1 MKLFKL
7 FQFLTLTL
15 VLASCS
21 KSDFLDKKPTT
32 SITTPTTLK
41 DFQLLLENTNVM
53 GYTSG
58 LPQMGSD
65 DYFLN
70 YDDYK
75 ITSNT
80 ERNSYIWAKEIYNG
94 DVDIQDWN
102 SLYKQILYANTVLE
116 GLEKSNEKA
125 TNLGQYL
132 GGWARFYRAYAYF
145 DLARTFCKSYNIT
158 SANMDLGVP
167 LKLTGGID
175 NLEKRA
181 TLQKTYEQI
190 LSDLQLSENVLPID
204 RSAFNPNRPSKVS
217 LYALLARIYL
227 DMGNYP
233 KALENSDKCLA
244 LYSKLI
250 NYNTLSTSSK
260 NPFTNT
266 NDEMLFATNTVVAY
280 SYLTGAFQFN
290 SSRIEPTLYNSYG
303 VNDLRRSIYFISYG
317 DGTFN
322 KKRMLSTGNYP
333 FTGLST
339 NEIYLIKAE
348 CLARNN
354 STSEAMAVLNSLL
367 VTRFKTTPAYVPL
380 TATSPEEALSK
391 ILLERR
397 KELIWR
403 GLRWHDLKRLNRDG
417 ANITLTRILN
427 GITYTLPPNDARWV
441 YPIPDDEI
449 ALSGIQQNVR

>member
-1 MKLFKL
+1 MKTIKI

-15 VLASCS
+15 VLASCN
-21 KSDFLDKKPTT
+21 KSDFLDKKPNI
-32 SITTPTTLK
+32 SITTPSTLK
-41 DFQLLLENTNVM
+41 DFQLLLENTNIM
-53 GYTSG
+53 GYTSA

-65 DYFLN
+65 DYFLS

-75 ITSNT
+75 ITSST
-80 ERNSYIWAKEIYNG
+80 ERNSYIWAKGIYNG
-94 DVDIQDWN
+94 DEDIQDWN
-102 SLYKQILYANTVLE
+102 SLYKQILYANTVLD
-116 GLEKSNEKA
+116 GLEKSNDNA

-132 GGWARFYRAYAYF
+132 GGWARFYRAYAYY
-145 DLARTFCKSYNIT
+145 DLARTFCKSYNSA
-158 SANMDLGVP
+158 SANTDLGVP
-167 LKLTGGID
+167 IKLSGAID

-181 TLQKTYEQI
+181 TLQKTYDQI
-190 LSDLQLSENVLPID
+190 LSDLALAENVLPNE
-204 RSAFNPNRPSKVS
+204 RAALNPNRPSKVS
-217 LYALLARIYL
+217 LYAFLARIYL

-233 KALENSDKCLA
+233 KALENSNKCLS
-244 LYSKLI
+244 LHNKLI
-250 NYNTLSTSSK
+250 NYNTLSTTSR

-266 NDEMLFATNTVVAY
+266 NDEMLFANNTVIAY

-290 SSRIEPTLYNSYG
+290 SSKIEPTLYNLYST
-303 VNDLRRSIYFISYG
+303 NDLRRSIYFISYG

-322 KKRMLSTGNYP
+322 KKRMLATGNYP

-354 STSEAMAVLNSLL
+354 STSEAMDVLNSLL
-367 VTRFKTTPAYVPL
+367 ITRFKTAPAYVPL
-380 TATSPEEALSK
+380 TASSPSEALST

-417 ANITLTRILN
+417 ANITLTRVLN
-427 GITYTLPPNDARWV
+427 GITYTLPPNDPRWV

-449 ALSGIQQNVR
+449 ALSGIQQNER